1 MEPALVVEQKTRA
14 FGQLFS
20 ELIEAIKQQKPDMK
34 ALERLKKDAAKKYG
48 MTKSPSMIE
57 ILLHAQQSD
66 LAELKKYLQKKP
78 MRSLS
83 GVAPIAVMTKPY
95 YCPHGKCTMC
105 PGGPKSVFGD
115 VPQSYTGRE
124 PSTMRAI
131 RAEYDAYEIVFNRL
145 EQYLVTGHEPEK
157 AEVIIQG
164 GTFPAMDVPYQHE
177 VVTNIFRA
185 MNDFS
190 DLFFPKGVFDFEGFK
205 DFFELPNPVGDPDRN
220 RHIKE
225 KISALKK
232 TATTLE
238 HEQEKNETAHIRCVG
253 LTIETK
259 PDWGFASHGNEML
272 ALGCT
277 RIELGVQS
285 VYDDVLKRVNRGHT
299 LADTK
304 QSIRELKDLGFKLNF
319 HYMLGLPRGD
329 GTTTTAEDEL
339 KGLKELFENPEYRP
353 DMLKIYPCLVL
364 PGTAL
369 YLQWK
374 AGKYAPV
381 STGEAAEIIS
391 EFKRSVP
398 KYCRIMRVQRD
409 IPSTR
414 VEAGVDKTNLRQYV
428 EVLCKKKDI
437 HCRCI
442 RCREAG
448 RAGVIVSEADVG
460 FEIIEYDATGGKEF
474 FISSIATAH
483 DLLIGFVRLRFPGHF
498 LRPEITPASALI
510 REIHVFGKVTSM
522 GSKGDVQHV
531 GIGKQLMHRA
541 EEIAKQHGKD
551 KIVVISAI
559 GTREYFKKLGYTKEG
574 PYVVKTI

>member
-1 MEPALVVEQKTRA
+1 MEQAVVAESKKGA
-14 FGQLFS
+14 FS
-20 ELIEAIKQQKPDMK
+20 ELIDAIKQQKPSLK
-34 ALERLKKDAAKKYG
+34 ELERLKKDVAKRYS
-48 MTKSPSMIE
+48 MAKSPTMIE
-57 ILLHAQQSD
+57 ILLHAKKED
-66 LAELKKYLQKKP
+66 LDELKKYLKTKP

-145 EQYLVTGHEPEK
+145 EQYLVAGHIPEK

-164 GTFPAMDVPYQHE
+164 GTFPAMDVPYQEE
-177 VVTNIFRA
+177 VITNVFRA

-190 DLFFPKGVFDFEGFK
+190 ALFFPSGVFDFDGFK
-205 DFFELPNPVGDPDRN
+205 DFFELPGPVGGADRSK
-220 RHIKE
+220 HIKE
-225 KISALKK
+225 KISELKK
-232 TATTLE
+232 IPTTLGV
-238 HEQEKNETAHIRCVG
+238 EQKKNETAHIRCVG

-272 ALGCT
+272 RLGCT

-285 VYDDVLKRVNRGHT
+285 VYDDVLQRVNRGHT

-329 GTTTTAEDEL
+329 GTTTTADDEL
-339 KGLKELFENPEYRP
+339 SGLKELFENPDYCP

-364 PGTAL
+364 PGTGL

-381 STGEAAEIIS
+381 ETGAAAEIIS
-391 EFKRSVP
+391 EFKRFVP

-428 EVLCKKKDI
+428 EALCQKKDI

-448 RAGVIVSEADVG
+448 RAGIVVSEADVD
-460 FEIIEYDATGGKEF
+460 FEIIEYDAAGGKEF
-474 FISSIATAH
+474 FISSVDKKD
-483 DLLIGFVRLRFPGHF
+483 DLLIGFVRLRFPGTF
-498 LRPEITPASALI
+498 LRPEITPTSALI
-510 REIHVFGKVTSM
+510 REIHVFGKVTPM
-522 GSKGDVQHV
+522 GAKGDVQHV
-531 GIGKQLMHRA
+531 GIGKQLMRRA
-541 EEIAKQHGKD
+541 EDIAKQNGKD
-551 KIVVISAI
+551 KMVVISAI
-559 GTREYFKKLGYTKEG
+559 GTREYFKKMGYVQEG
-574 PYVVKTI
+574 PYVVKRI

>member
-1 MEPALVVEQKTRA
+1 MKESDTQASMFR
-14 FGQLFS
+14 
-20 ELIEAIKQQKPDMK
+20 ELISTIRNAHPAPKE
-34 ALERLKKDAAKKYG
+34 LERLKKEVAKKYG
-48 MTKSPSMIE
+48 MAKSLTMIE
-57 ILLHAQQSD
+57 ILLHATKED
-66 LAELKKYLQKKP
+66 LDELKKYLKTKP

-145 EQYLVTGHEPEK
+145 EQYLVSGHVPEK

-164 GTFPAMDVPYQHE
+164 GTFPAMDVPYQEE

-190 DLFFPKGVFDFEGFK
+190 ALFFPNGAFDFDGFK
-205 DFFELPNPVGDPDRN
+205 DFFELPGPVGGAERS
-220 RHIKE
+220 RHIKG
-225 KISALKK
+225 KISELKK
-232 TATTLE
+232 TPTTLVA
-238 HEQEKNETAHIRCVG
+238 EQKKNETAHIRCVG

-272 ALGCT
+272 RLGCT

-285 VYDDVLKRVNRGHT
+285 VYDDVLARVNRGHT

-304 QSIRELKDLGFKLNF
+304 KSIQELKDLGFKLNF

-329 GTTTTAEDEL
+329 GTTTTADDEL
-339 KGLKELFENPEYRP
+339 RGLKELFENPEYCP

-374 AGKYAPV
+374 AGKYRPV
-381 STGEAAEIIS
+381 TTEEAAEIIS
-391 EFKRSVP
+391 EFKRYIP

-428 EVLCKKKDI
+428 EVLCQKKDI
-437 HCRCI
+437 HCHCI

-448 RAGVIVSEADVG
+448 RAGIIVSEADVG
-460 FEIIEYDATGGKEF
+460 FEIIEYSAAGGKEF
-474 FISSIATAH
+474 FISSVDQKN
-483 DLLIGFVRLRFPGHF
+483 DLLIGFVRLRFPGTF
-498 LRPEITPASALI
+498 LRNEITPASALI

-522 GSKGDVQHV
+522 GAKGDVQHI
-531 GIGKQLMHRA
+531 GIGKQLMQRA
-541 EEIAKQHGKD
+541 EEIAKQHGKG

-559 GTREYFKKLGYTKEG
+559 GTREYFRKLGYEKEG
-574 PYVVKTI
+574 LYVVKNI